1 MRRMKMAVLAVVMAV
16 TLVVA
21 KGSMVFAAQEI
32 QGSDAKS
39 QAVEVTADVKSM
51 YSVSMPASIE
61 LTFSE
66 ISKVYIDNVYILGS
80 GGLLGD
86 DCIWMCRENQ

>member
-1 MRRMKMAVLAVVMAV
+1 MD
-16 TLVVA
+16 
-21 KGSMVFAAQEI
+21 GDMVFAAQEI
-32 QGSDAKS
+32 QGSDEKS

-66 ISKVYIDNVYILGS
+66 ISKV
-80 GGLLGD
+80 
-86 DCIWMCRENQ
+86 